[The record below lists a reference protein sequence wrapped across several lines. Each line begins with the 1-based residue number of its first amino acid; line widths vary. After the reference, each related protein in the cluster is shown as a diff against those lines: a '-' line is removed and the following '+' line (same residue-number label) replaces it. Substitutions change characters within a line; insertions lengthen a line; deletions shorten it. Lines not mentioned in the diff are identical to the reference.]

1 MTIKLQGE
9 INTRDS
15 KKTRLALEI
24 LGRNGAK
31 RVTAYYTGAREGVYL
46 DASGLLGSNGTKF
59 KIDDIN
65 VNDLL
70 GELVDKAFAAI
81 KGALDGLKGGATTQN
96 IQQTLVDNGEIVIQ
110 HGAFAAAD
118 SDGSV
123 DVWH

>member
-1 MTIKLQGE
+1 MLEALKPLFAKEINFEKGTVELTIKLQGE

-65 VNDLL
+65 C
-70 GELVDKAFAAI
+70 
-81 KGALDGLKGGATTQN
+81 Q
-96 IQQTLVDNGEIVIQ
+96 
-110 HGAFAAAD
+110 
-118 SDGSV
+118 
-123 DVWH
+123 